1 MSAIADRYRRLA
13 TAFADKVAAVP
24 DDRWGSPSPCE
35 GWTARDV
42 VRHVVET
49 QGMFLASVGR
59 ELGPLPSV
67 DEDPVA
73 AWEAARGVVQA
84 DLDDPARASAGYEG
98 FFGPTTFEETVDRFG
113 CLDLVV
119 HGWDLSRAAGLDD
132 RIDPEEVRR
141 VTADTEG
148 LGDALRA
155 PGVCGPAVEPGPGA
169 DEQERLLA
177 HLGRRP

>member
-1 MSAIADRYRRLA
+1 
-13 TAFADKVAAVP
+13 
-24 DDRWGSPSPCE
+24 
-35 GWTARDV
+35 
-42 VRHVVET
+42 
-49 QGMFLASVGR
+49 
-59 ELGPLPSV
+59 LPSV

-73 AWEAARGVVQA
+73 AWEAARGVIQA
-84 DLDDPARASAGYEG
+84 ELDDPERASAGYEG

-148 LGDALRA
+148 LGEALRA